1 MMAKPWQTL
10 NPSQLSL
17 LLSMVFY
24 VHSVILICQP
34 LGISYTLT
42 LLVSYASMPCCF
54 FIVCKFLTME
64 ESFGNFFWNHSLF
77 VSAILSSVCNLNG
90 EDLWLGKFLF
100 FIGALVLLVYTVYT
114 WYYCRQRS
122 GSSEKIGVLVE
133 ISYSFMA
140 NGIALIGRWF
150 VPREKLS
157 GLMIGAGVMF
167 SIGQASNDDQ
177 GRLFLAW
184 GDGHFQDTKDTSP
197 KLRANKI
204 SNIQGLQDE
213 RRKVMEGIQ
222 DLVGDNHDIDM
233 SMIDGTNISD
243 AEWFYMLS
251 LTRSFSAAE
260 GIPGKSLT
268 TGSLVW
274 LTDARELQFYNCE
287 RAKETQ
293 LNGIETMVCIPTS
306 CSVLELGSSEIIK
319 ENWGLVQQV
328 KYLFESD
335 LNGMLQ
341 KQSTPN
347 FSNTCSPPTFS
358 LS

>member
-1 MMAKPWQTL
+1 MEQNIVSTDHLEAKDKTL
-10 NPSQLSL
+10 DQFTLDISFYRLSAMEELIISPSS
-17 LLSMVFY
+17 S
-24 VHSVILICQP
+24 S
-34 LGISYTLT
+34 
-42 LLVSYASMPCCF
+42 LLVSFSNKTPP
-54 FIVCKFLTME
+54 LT
-64 ESFGNFFWNHSLF
+64 LQ
-77 VSAILSSVCNLNG
+77 
-90 EDLWLGKFLF
+90 
-100 FIGALVLLVYTVYT
+100 
-114 WYYCRQRS
+114 QR
-122 GSSEKIGVLVE
+122 LQ
-133 ISYSFMA
+133 
-140 NGIALIGRWF
+140 R
-150 VPREKLS
+150 
-157 GLMIGAGVMF
+157 
-167 SIGQASNDDQ
+167 QASNDDQ

-184 GDGHFQDTKDTSP
+184 GDDHFQDTKDTSL

-204 SNIQGLQDE
+204 SDIQGLQDE

-222 DLVGDNHDIDM
+222 DLVGDNHDINM

-251 LTRSFSAAE
+251 LTRSFSAGE

-293 LNGIETMVCIPTS
+293 LNGIETMVCIPIS

-328 KYLFESD
+328 KFLFESD

-347 FSNTCSPPTFS
+347 FSNTCSPPAFS